1 MSTFIYLK
9 PLTSRSAMD
18 ARLQAEQG
26 LGRAKDGCEAIAG
39 RVGLGLTSI
48 SYKLFY
54 VIKQLL
60 TGFYSFYIS
69 YK

>member
-26 LGRAKDGCEAIAG
+26 LGRAKEGCEAIVG
-39 RVGLGLTSI
+39 RVGLELTSL
-48 SYKLFY
+48 SHKLFY

-60 TGFYSFYIS
+60 IGFYSFYIS

>member
-1 MSTFIYLK
+1 MSTFTYLK

-26 LGRAKDGCEAIAG
+26 LGRAKEGCEAIVG
-39 RVGLGLTSI
+39 RVGLELTSL
-48 SYKLFY
+48 SHKLFY
-54 VIKQLL
+54 VIKQRLI
-60 TGFYSFYIS
+60 GFYSFYIS

>member
-1 MSTFIYLK
+1 
-9 PLTSRSAMD
+9 MD

-26 LGRAKDGCEAIAG
+26 LGRAKEGCEVIVG
-39 RVGLGLTSI
+39 RVGLELTSL
-48 SYKLFY
+48 SHKLFY

-60 TGFYSFYIS
+60 IGFYSFYIS